1 MKIFLLFLLLV
12 GGLVSAQKE
21 RVQIQGVINSTTNK
35 PLEGVTVFNLGSLE
49 GTVTNGEGVFFIHAR
64 ETDKLSFKAVQLE
77 SFSLTIT
84 KKVIEERKVLI
95 SLSEG
100 VNQLD
105 EVILVDGLMRIKVK
119 KTPYIDPKIDQV
131 SEFNVKTRAVDRM
144 ENTFSDRIKQPE
156 EYPIRA
162 EAFNQNMPRFNM
174 VNIIGGLAMLA
185 AGAAINELAANI
197 ENGIDNGPD
206 ARKQKFD
213 VYVLKNTY
221 STEYLLDYLQLPQ
234 EDLFEFI
241 YFAQDNGLNAAMF
254 EPERELDLLQFLSN
268 QVALFKAKKNYSK
281 ETEGVSPSTKEK
293 KQ

>member
-49 GTVTNGEGVFFIHAR
+49 GTVTNEEGGFFIHAR

-84 KKVIEERKVLI
+84 KNVIEDRKVLI

-105 EVILVDGLMRIKVK
+105 EVIVVDGLMRIKVK
-119 KTPYIDPKIDQV
+119 KTPYIDPKIDEV
-131 SEFNVKTRAVDRM
+131 SEFNVKTRATDRM
-144 ENTFSDRIKQPE
+144 KNTFSDRIKQPE
-156 EYPIRA
+156 EYAVRN
-162 EAFNQNMPRFNM
+162 EAFNQSQPRFNTS
-174 VNIIGGLAMLA
+174 NIFGALASILFL
-185 AGAAINELAANI
+185 GSLEAIDLNTGSPPQVDKE
-197 ENGIDNGPD
+197 
-206 ARKQKFD
+206 KFD
-213 VYVLKNTY
+213 VYILKNKY
-221 STEYLLDYLQLPQ
+221 STEYLLEYLKIP
-234 EDLFEFI
+234 EEHLFEFM
-241 YFAQDNGLNAAMF
+241 YFAQDNGLNTAMF
-254 EPERELDLLQFLSN
+254 EQERELDLLQFLSN

-281 ETEGVSPSTKEK
+281 ETEGLSPSIKEK

>member
-1 MKIFLLFLLLV
+1 MKIFLLFLLFV

-49 GTVTNGEGVFFIHAR
+49 GTVTNEEGGFFIHAR

-84 KKVIEERKVLI
+84 KNVIEDRKVLI

-105 EVILVDGLMRIKVK
+105 EVIVVDGLMRIKVK
-119 KTPYIDPKIDQV
+119 KTPYIDPKIDEV
-131 SEFNVKTRAVDRM
+131 SEFNVKTRATDRM
-144 ENTFSDRIKQPE
+144 KNTFSDRIKQPE
-156 EYPIRA
+156 EYAVRN
-162 EAFNQNMPRFNM
+162 EAFNQSQPRFNTS
-174 VNIIGGLAMLA
+174 NIFGALASILFL
-185 AGAAINELAANI
+185 GSLEAIDLNTGSPPQADKE
-197 ENGIDNGPD
+197 
-206 ARKQKFD
+206 KFD
-213 VYVLKNTY
+213 VYILKNKY
-221 STEYLLDYLQLPQ
+221 STEYLLEYLKIP
-234 EDLFEFI
+234 EEHLFEFM
-241 YFAQDNGLNAAMF
+241 YFAQDNGLNTAMF
-254 EPERELDLLQFLSN
+254 EQERELDLLQFLSN

-281 ETEGVSPSTKEK
+281 ETEGLFPSIKEK

>member
-21 RVQIQGVINSTTNK
+21 RVQIQGVINSTTNN

-49 GTVTNGEGVFFIHAR
+49 GTVTNEEGGFFIHAR

-84 KKVIEERKVLI
+84 KNVIEDRKVLI

-105 EVILVDGLMRIKVK
+105 EVIVVDGLMRIKVK
-119 KTPYIDPKIDQV
+119 KTPYIDPKIDEV
-131 SEFNVKTRAVDRM
+131 SEFNVKTRATDRM
-144 ENTFSDRIKQPE
+144 KNTFSDRIKQPE
-156 EYPIRA
+156 EYAVRN
-162 EAFNQNMPRFNM
+162 EAFNQSQPRFNTS
-174 VNIIGGLAMLA
+174 NIFGALASILFL
-185 AGAAINELAANI
+185 GSLEAIDLNTGSPPQVDKE
-197 ENGIDNGPD
+197 
-206 ARKQKFD
+206 KFD
-213 VYVLKNTY
+213 VYILKNKY
-221 STEYLLDYLQLPQ
+221 STEYLLEYLKIP
-234 EDLFEFI
+234 EEHLFEFM
-241 YFAQDNGLNAAMF
+241 YFAQDNGLNTAMF
-254 EPERELDLLQFLSN
+254 EQERELDLLQFLSN

-281 ETEGVSPSTKEK
+281 ETEGLSPSIKEK